1 MIELFTYSPT
11 TVRIIVVLRKL
22 SRITRG
28 GGGKPRIQDGMM
40 NQVHHH
46 IPVIEPVLG
55 IAIPSPSVPLG
66 KKLGGPE
73 NEVPSHLRYER
84 LTYR

>member
-1 MIELFTYSPT
+1 MIELLTYSPT
-11 TVRIIVVLRKL
+11 TVCIIVVLRKL

-28 GGGKPRIQDGMM
+28 HEPRIQDGMM

-55 IAIPSPSVPLG
+55 IAKPSPSVHLG
-66 KKLGGPE
+66 KKLGAQKMKCPPLK
-73 NEVPSHLRYER
+73 VD
-84 LTYR
+84 TKD